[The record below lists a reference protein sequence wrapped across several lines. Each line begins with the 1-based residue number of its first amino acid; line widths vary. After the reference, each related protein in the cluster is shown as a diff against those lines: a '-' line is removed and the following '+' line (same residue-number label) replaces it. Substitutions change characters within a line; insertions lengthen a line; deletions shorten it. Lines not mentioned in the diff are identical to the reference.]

1 VKRLRKATSF
11 LTVAA
16 LCVCLLPLLG
26 GLVQGADW
34 QVGNCDLNI
43 QNGGV
48 MLTEEDDFYFVQGGI
63 FVQSGERVRALSAD
77 NGRNLNRH
85 DGALYYTLGA
95 SVRCVPL
102 SGGATE
108 TVFTAAKTI
117 DVLYLVNGDFLYLSG
132 GKVYLRPAA
141 GGESVRQSAP
151 EGVKRLIPTR
161 YGTLYLT
168 GDPLNYTLWAG
179 TTRLLDGVSSA
190 YTDGDY
196 LALQLDGENYMA
208 GLDRLFSGFNRAD
221 DLERFNIHGTVSLY
235 TLLSPDEENT
245 ISEDNDNNA
254 LQMDFAALLRDAGL
268 TRDTVSLMT
277 EGTAEAGIIPTLSEG
292 QKNIVK
298 RARQLTEIQWTP
310 LEDRNQWG
318 YYGTFKAET
327 TYTGIPYGQ
336 PVNTNGYIGY
346 GVSLETFA
354 AAVLDN
360 TSRFYTG
367 YSNYNKIAPAL
378 STDCSGYVSYAWGL
392 KSRKTTYYI
401 GDVAERVGDQ
411 SVYSLQVGDCLNEAS
426 SHVVLISSL
435 TYDANGTIVGLQVME
450 QTPVI
455 TRVTN
460 YGQGQAKSLASFQSY
475 YLNGGYVI
483 YRYPDRD
490 NVTYTP
496 SPVVPLDG
504 ETVAGQKETAPKS
517 RTSAFVGGKTV
528 SLTSDAPG
536 SVIYYTL
543 DGSAPTTNSTR
554 YSAAISLTKT
564 TKLRAIAVSPRFA
577 DSTILEYMVKV
588 PQADTPKAS
597 VVSGQGMSLGEIVS
611 AGTQVK
617 LESTAG
623 ATIYYTTDGTQ
634 PTTASRVYST
644 PIAVTQDMTIRAFAE
659 GTGLSRSET
668 MTAAYRIGRVF
679 SITATAGAGGSISPS
694 GADQILETGSKTY
707 TITPA
712 NGFAI
717 KDVLVDGV
725 SVGAV
730 TSYTFSNVTAGHTI
744 SATFQSTAEL
754 PFTDVGANAWYFESV
769 SYVYAS
775 GLFNGT
781 SGTAFSPET
790 TMTRGMFI
798 TVLGRFAGLPSGL
811 NSGVGMVTG
820 TGVNIRR
827 GPSTDTEIAGFVA
840 DKNSIVQVTGKSGD
854 WYGVKYGEVTGFIRS
869 DLLRV
874 YSNNY
879 ADLASGQYYSP
890 YAEWA
895 WLTGIANGVAG
906 GSFAADSSITREH
919 MCMLLYNYAVAYGR
933 TLPQNVDKAAFS
945 DDAAIS
951 AGAKTAVYALQQAGV
966 IDGMGNGIFAPQ
978 GTATRAQVAQIFRKF
993 SAVAG

>member
-1 VKRLRKATSF
+1 MSV
-11 LTVAA
+11 LTAMA

-26 GLVQGADW
+26 GLVQGVNW
-34 QVGNCDLNI
+34 QLGNSDLNI
-43 QNGGV
+43 QNGGL
-48 MLTEEDDFYFVQGGI
+48 MLTEGDDFYFVQGGI
-63 FVQSGERVRALSAD
+63 FVQSGEHVRALSAD
-77 NGRNLNRH
+77 NGRNLNRYG
-85 DGALYYTLGA
+85 DALYYTVGA
-95 SVRCVPL
+95 AVRRVPL
-102 SGGATE
+102 SIGGTE

-117 DVLYLVNGDFLYLSG
+117 DALYLVNGDFLYLSG
-132 GKVYLRPAA
+132 GKAYLRPAM
-141 GGESVRQSAP
+141 GGESIRQTAP
-151 EGVKRLIPTR
+151 ESVKRLIPTR

-168 GDPLNYTLWAG
+168 GEPLNFTLWAG
-179 TTRLLDGVSSA
+179 MTRLLDGVSSA

-196 LALQLDGENYMA
+196 LALLLDGGNFMV
-208 GLDRLFSGFNRAD
+208 GLERLFSGFDRPA
-221 DLERFNIHGTVSLY
+221 DLESFNIHGTLSLY
-235 TLLSPDEENT
+235 TLLSPDEENA
-245 ISEDNDNNA
+245 ISEDNENNA
-254 LQMDFAALLRDAGL
+254 LQMDFIALLRDAGL
-268 TRDTVSLMT
+268 TRDSVSLMT
-277 EGTAEAGIIPTLSEG
+277 EETPEAGVIPALSEG

-346 GVSLETFA
+346 GVSLEAFTT
-354 AAVLDN
+354 AVLDN

-401 GDVAERVGDQ
+401 GDVAEKVGDQ
-411 SVYSLQVGDCLNEAS
+411 SLYSLQVGDCLNEAS

-435 TYDANGTIVGLQVME
+435 TYDASGTIVGLQVME

-455 TRVTN
+455 TKVTN
-460 YGQGQAKSLASFQSY
+460 YGQGGTKSLASFQSY

-483 YRYPDRD
+483 YRNPKRD
-490 NVTYTP
+490 DVTYTP

-504 ETVAGQKETAPKS
+504 ELVAGQKELAPKS

-528 SLTSDAPG
+528 SLTSAVPG
-536 SVIYYTL
+536 DTIYYTL
-543 DGSAPTTNSTR
+543 DGSTPTTNSTR
-554 YSAAISLTKT
+554 YSTAISLTTT

-577 DSTILEYMVKV
+577 DSTILEYTVKV

-597 VVSGQGMSLGEIVS
+597 LVSGQGMSLGEIVS
-611 AGTQVK
+611 AGSQIK

-623 ATIYYTTDGTQ
+623 TTIYYTTDGTQ
-634 PTTASRVYST
+634 PTTASRAYST
-644 PIAVTQDMTIRAFAE
+644 PIVVTQDMTIRAFAE
-659 GTGLSRSET
+659 GAGLSRSET
-668 MTAAYRIGRVF
+668 MTASYRIGRVF

-694 GADQILETGSKTY
+694 GANQVLETGSKTY
-707 TITPA
+707 TITPE
-712 NGFAI
+712 NGFVV

-730 TSYTFSNVTAGHTI
+730 TSYTFSNLTAGHTI
-744 SATFQSTAEL
+744 STTFKSTAQL
-754 PFTDVGANAWYFESV
+754 PFTDVGADAWYYESV

-775 GLFNGT
+775 GLFKGT
-781 SGTAFSPET
+781 SEVAFSPET

-798 TVLGRFAGLPSGL
+798 TVLGRFTGLPPELG
-811 NSGVGMVTG
+811 SGVGLVTG
-820 TGVNIRR
+820 AGVNIRR
-827 GPSTDTEIAGFVA
+827 GPSTDTEITGFVA
-840 DKNSIVQVTGKSGD
+840 EKNSIVQLTGKSGD
-854 WYGVKYGEVTGFIRS
+854 WYGVKYGEATGFIRG

-879 ADLASGQYYSP
+879 SDLASGQYYSP

-906 GSFAADSSITREH
+906 SSFSADSSITREH
-919 MCMLLYNYAVAYGR
+919 MCMLLYNYAVAYGK
-933 TLPQNVDKAAFS
+933 TLPRTVDKAAFT

-951 AGAKTAVYALQQAGV
+951 VGAKTAVYALQQAGV
-966 IDGMGNGIFAPQ
+966 IDGMGNGSFSPQ
-978 GTATRAQVAQIFRKF
+978 STATRAQVAQIFRKY
-993 SAVAG
+993 SAAAG